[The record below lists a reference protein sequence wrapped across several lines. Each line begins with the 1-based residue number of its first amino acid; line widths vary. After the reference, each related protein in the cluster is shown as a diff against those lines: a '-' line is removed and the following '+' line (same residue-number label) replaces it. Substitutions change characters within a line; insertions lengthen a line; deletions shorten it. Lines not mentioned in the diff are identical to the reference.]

1 MDIKAKVVRSWIL
14 YWLVLFSQYI
24 FWHCSKISWK
34 WGNSTFAPWFIYFVT
49 QWFKLTFYPNKR
61 KKTLLIFLIST
72 SNHMFKRQIW
82 DKFTEFTFLSET
94 REISK
99 FQKMNEINFSQISR
113 INMWFLVNHIWQALK
128 EHARVRIA
136 QKTINQY
143 PQI

>member
-1 MDIKAKVVRSWIL
+1 MPLKIVKNDP
-14 YWLVLFSQYI
+14 
-24 FWHCSKISWK
+24 CSKFRKSLQTKTKRLTYENSKYNCKLFTHIVSICIT
-34 WGNSTFAPWFIYFVT
+34 NSTFAPWFIYFVT

-113 INMWFLVNHIWQALK
+113 INM
-128 EHARVRIA
+128 
-136 QKTINQY
+136 
-143 PQI
+143 